1 MTGAGRWLGL
11 AAALALAACTPA
23 PVAAPTRPLR
33 IVSLDY
39 CADQYLLELV
49 DRKRIAALSPDAAA
63 PFSYHRARAGGL
75 PQVRARVE
83 DVLALR
89 PDLVIRSYGGG
100 PAAATLLARAGVPVL
115 QLGYADDLGRVRA
128 NLAEIATALGAPDRG
143 KARLADFDR
152 RMAALGQAAGPRLA
166 TLYMTPG
173 GATSGPGTLIDDMLR
188 AAGRANYE
196 AAAGWRALPLERL
209 AHEAP
214 DRIAYARFAASP
226 NDPASWSAARHP
238 VARKALA
245 ERPRTELDGAST
257 ACGGWFV
264 IDAVE
269 RLARA
274 R

>member
-1 MTGAGRWLGL
+1 MTGAGRRLGL
-11 AAALALAACTPA
+11 AAALALAACSPS
-23 PVAAPTRPLR
+23 PVAAPARPMR

-49 DRKRIAALSPDAAA
+49 DRQRIAALSPDATA
-63 PFSYHRARAGGL
+63 PFSYHRARAAGL
-75 PQVRARVE
+75 AQVRARVE

-100 PAAATLLARAGVPVL
+100 PGASALLARAGVPVL
-115 QLGYADDLGRVRA
+115 QLGYADDLGRVRTM
-128 NLAEIATALGAPDRG
+128 LAEVATALDAADRG
-143 KARLADFDR
+143 AARLADFDR
-152 RMAALGQAAGPRLA
+152 RLATLGPAARPRLA
-166 TLYMTPG
+166 ALYMTPG
-173 GATSGPGTLIDDMLR
+173 GATSGPGTLVDDMLR
-188 AAGRANYE
+188 AAGLANYE
-196 AAAGWRALPLERL
+196 RAAGWRAIPLERL
-209 AHEAP
+209 AREAP
-214 DRIAYARFAASP
+214 DRIAFARFAADP

-238 VARKALA
+238 VARRALA
-245 ERPRTELDGAST
+245 ERPHIDLDGAWT